1 MNPEGSNGNVA
12 PVRARRN
19 TAARRAPD
27 ILPAMAN
34 AGESGWE
41 RLLPG
46 LAVLR
51 HYDRAWLRPDV
62 MAGLTVTAYLVPQ
75 VMAYAQIAGLPPV
88 VGLWGMIAPLA
99 VYALVGSSRQ
109 LSVGPESTTA
119 LMTAAALGVI
129 TASVGPERWADAA
142 AALAIAVGLVALLG
156 WVARLAFLATL
167 LSKPVLQGYLIGI
180 AVLMISSQLGRVS
193 RLEVDGDGPI
203 EQVGSLV
210 AQAGSVHLPSLAMA
224 AATLAAVFAFQA
236 WRPRWPG
243 PLLVMLAAGGVAA
256 LPAASGWG
264 LKTIGDVPLGL
275 PLPRLPDLAGIDLLA
290 VLPWA
295 VGIALVGYSDNVLTG
310 RAFAARR
317 HEDIDAGQELF
328 ALGAINVAAGLTQG
342 FPVSSSGSRAVLG
355 DAMGSRTQAY
365 SLVALAGVVLVLL
378 VAGPVL
384 STFPSAAMGAI
395 IIYAATRL
403 VDTQALA
410 RIARFRRSEVV
421 LTAITAVGVVV
432 LGVLMGIGVAV
443 ALSILDVIRRIA
455 QPHDGVLGFVPD
467 VAGMHDIDDHP
478 VATQVEGLV
487 VFRYDAPLFFAN
499 AANFVARARLAVDEA
514 REPVR
519 CFLLNAEAN
528 VDPDLTAVDAL
539 EELRSDFSSRGIVF
553 ALARVKAEV
562 KDLFD
567 KAGLT
572 AAVGEENIHATLPT
586 AVAAYAAAFEAEVG
600 RPPAGLPR
608 NRPRWPAEAPC
619 GTGPT
624 ARRRRRPGR

>member
-156 WVARLAFLATL
+156 WVARLGFLATL

-243 PLLVMLAAGGVAA
+243 PLLVM
-256 LPAASGWG
+256 
-264 LKTIGDVPLGL
+264 
-275 PLPRLPDLAGIDLLA
+275 LA